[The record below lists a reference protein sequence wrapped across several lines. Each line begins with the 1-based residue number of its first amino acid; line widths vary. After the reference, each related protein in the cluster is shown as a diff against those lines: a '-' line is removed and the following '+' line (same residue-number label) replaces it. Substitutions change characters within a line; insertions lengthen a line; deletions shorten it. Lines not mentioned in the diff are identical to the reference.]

1 MACSVFFTDSAPH
14 FVTWAA
20 SRRAAT
26 RRHRRGAWW
35 RLRRCRA
42 SRTPPAARTYPRWP
56 CSRRYWPSRSKPP
69 RPAVGGTAAVRLSA
83 NRFQSGR
90 VRLHRPARRR
100 RETRARAGLAALP
113 RRRDCVTCGTPIT
126 VTTCNPNRRYCSP
139 RCRPTGTPATPQRRC
154 YHVVNDVA
162 DAVHTRND
170 VPDAVRAANDIA
182 RCPHCR
188 HELAITAVVIP
199 ADAAHVQTPEVIT

>member
-1 MACSVFFTDSAPH
+1 MAARLRFACLPTDSSLDASDFTAQPGVVDKLVRELASLRCLDDATVSPAAPRSPSPP
-14 FVTWAA
+14 A
-20 SRRAAT
+20 
-26 RRHRRGAWW
+26 
-35 RLRRCRA
+35 
-42 SRTPPAARTYPRWP
+42 TPPAAT
-56 CSRRYWPSRSKPP
+56 
-69 RPAVGGTAAVRLSA
+69 
-83 NRFQSGR
+83 
-90 VRLHRPARRR
+90 ARR
-100 RETRARAGLAALP
+100 AAAP
-113 RRRDCVTCGTPIT
+113 
-126 VTTCNPNRRYCSP
+126 
-139 RCRPTGTPATPQRRC
+139 PTGTPATPQRRC